1 LRASTATTIQ
11 PSEAASRLIV
21 IETIISQNLPLFKE
35 VRLRA
40 LQEAPYAFGSTYA
53 SESAFTDSQWAARLD
68 RWNGVRGVGFIALD
82 GGSSCGIA
90 GTLLDEKDPQRAN
103 LVSMWTAPSH
113 RRTGVGRLLVDQ
125 VVEWVGGRNVSTLL
139 LMVTSNNAG
148 AIRFYEKLGFIR
160 TGRTEPYP
168 NDPAV
173 TEYEMSRPIP

>member
-1 LRASTATTIQ
+1 
-11 PSEAASRLIV
+11 LIA
-21 IETIISQNLPLFKE
+21 IEPITLQNLSLFKE

-53 SESAFTDSQWAARLD
+53 RESAFTDSEWVGRLD
-68 RWNGVRGVGFIALD
+68 RWNGARGVGFIAVD
-82 GGSSCGIA
+82 GGSPCGIA
-90 GTLLDEKDPQRAN
+90 GTLVDEKNPERAA
-103 LVSMWTAPSH
+103 LVSMWTAPS
-113 RRTGVGRLLVDQ
+113 RRQTGVGRLLVNQ
-125 VVEWVGGRNVSTLL
+125 VLDWAAGRKVSTLL

-148 AIRFYEKLGFIR
+148 AIRFYEKLGFAR

>member
-1 LRASTATTIQ
+1 MEV
-11 PSEAASRLIV
+11 SEVTSRLIV
-21 IETIISQNLPLFKE
+21 VEPITLQNLPLFKE

-53 SESAFTDSQWAARLD
+53 REAAFTDSEWAARLH
-68 RWNGVRGVGFIALD
+68 RWNGVGGVGFIAVD
-82 GGSSCGIA
+82 GGSPCGIA
-90 GTLLDEKDPQRAN
+90 GTLVDEKNPERAD

-113 RRTGVGRLLVDQ
+113 RKTGVGRQLVNQ
-125 VVEWVGGRNVSTLL
+125 VLEWAAERNVSALL

-148 AIRFYEKLGFIR
+148 AIRFYEKLGFAR

-173 TEYEMSRPIP
+173 TEYEMSRSIP

>member
-1 LRASTATTIQ
+1 M
-11 PSEAASRLIV
+11 IV
-21 IETIISQNLPLFKE
+21 IEPITLQNLPLFKV

-53 SESAFTDSQWAARLD
+53 RESAFTESEWIGRLD
-68 RWNGVRGVGFIALD
+68 RWNGVRGAGFIALD
-82 GGSSCGIA
+82 GGSPCGIA
-90 GTLLDEKDPQRAN
+90 GILLDEKNPERAD

-113 RRTGVGRLLVDQ
+113 RQTGVGRQLVNH
-125 VVEWVGGRNVSTLL
+125 VVEWGGVHNVSALL

-148 AIRFYEKLGFIR
+148 AIRFYEKLGFAR

>member
-1 LRASTATTIQ
+1 
-11 PSEAASRLIV
+11 LIV
-21 IETIISQNLPLFKE
+21 IEPITLQNIPLFRD

-53 SESAFTDSQWAARLD
+53 SESAFTDAQWIARLD
-68 RWNGVRGVGFIALD
+68 RWNGQRGVGFIAVD
-82 GGSSCGIA
+82 GESPCGIA
-90 GTLLDEKDPQRAN
+90 GTLLDEKNPKHAD

-113 RRTGVGRLLVDQ
+113 RQAGVGRLLINHVL
-125 VVEWVGGRNVSTLL
+125 EWSSARSVSSLL

-148 AIRFYEKLGFIR
+148 AIRFYEKLGFVR

>member
-1 LRASTATTIQ
+1 
-11 PSEAASRLIV
+11 LIA
-21 IETIISQNLPLFKE
+21 IESITLQNISLFKD

-53 SESAFTDSQWAARLD
+53 RESAFTDSEWVGRLD
-68 RWNGVRGVGFIALD
+68 RWNGVRGAGFIAVDD
-82 GGSSCGIA
+82 GIPCGIA
-90 GTLLDEKDPQRAN
+90 GALLDDNDPTRAN

-113 RRTGVGRLLVDQ
+113 RHTGVGRQLVNQ
-125 VVEWVGGRNVSTLL
+125 VLDWTRSRNVSTLL

-148 AIRFYEKLGFIR
+148 AIRFYEKLGFVR

-168 NDPAV
+168 NDPAI